1 MNILFLDWKC
11 FLRDDTIGTLEELGH
26 RVFPFIEETY
36 EDRVSESFRKAFDLF
51 CDDKGIDLAFS
62 YNYFPSL
69 ATGCKERNIPYVS
82 FLYDSPFVKLF
93 SFTLMYETN
102 RVYVFDSGLADTL
115 RRGGLKNVHYLCLPG
130 NTRKTERLKDR
141 SHDRKFT
148 SSDISFIGALYNE
161 KHTFYERLNLEKD
174 PYLEGYL
181 NGIMDAQSKVY
192 GMSFLEDALDEG
204 AIKRL
209 QALLPVNEFKD
220 SIASLPYIYANYF
233 LARRL
238 TSIERIKYLS
248 ALGKAFSKRYDLKL
262 YTLSPSS
269 SIPGFSVM
277 GVAGY
282 DTDMIHIFRESK
294 ININISLRSI
304 TNGIP
309 LRCMDILASGGFLL
323 SNYQNDLE
331 REYVA
336 GEDYVWFENE
346 EDLVSKVDHYLSHED
361 ERKRI
366 AESGL
371 RKTAELHSMKKT
383 FEKIMAEFS

>member
-26 RVFPFIEETY
+26 RVFPFIEESY
-36 EDRVSESFRKAFDLF
+36 EDRTSESFRKAFDLF
-51 CDDKGIDLAFS
+51 CDDRRIDLAFS

-115 RRGGLKNVHYLCLPG
+115 RRGGLHNVHYLCLPG
-130 NTRKTERLKDR
+130 NTKKTERLKDR
-141 SHDRKFT
+141 PHNKKFT

-161 KHTFYERLNLEKD
+161 KHNFYERLNPERD
-174 PYLEGYL
+174 PYLCAYL

-192 GMSFLEDALDEG
+192 GMSFLEDALDEKI
-204 AIKRL
+204 IKRL

-233 LARRL
+233 LARKL

-248 ALGKAFSKRYDLKL
+248 ALGRAFGKSCDLKL
-262 YTLSPSS
+262 YTLSPAA

-282 DTDMIHIFRESK
+282 DTDMVHVFRESK
-294 ININISLRSI
+294 INVNISLRSI

-346 EDLVSKVDHYLSHED
+346 EDLVSKADYYLSHED
-361 ERKRI
+361 ERNRI
-366 AESGL
+366 RESGF
-371 RKTAELHSMKKT
+371 RKTKELHSMKKT

>member
-1 MNILFLDWKC
+1 
-11 FLRDDTIGTLEELGH
+11 
-26 RVFPFIEETY
+26 
-36 EDRVSESFRKAFDLF
+36 
-51 CDDKGIDLAFS
+51 
-62 YNYFPSL
+62 
-69 ATGCKERNIPYVS
+69 
-82 FLYDSPFVKLF
+82 
-93 SFTLMYETN
+93 
-102 RVYVFDSGLADTL
+102 
-115 RRGGLKNVHYLCLPG
+115 
-130 NTRKTERLKDR
+130 
-141 SHDRKFT
+141 
-148 SSDISFIGALYNE
+148 
-161 KHTFYERLNLEKD
+161 
-174 PYLEGYL
+174 
-181 NGIMDAQSKVY
+181 
-192 GMSFLEDALDEG
+192 
-204 AIKRL
+204 

-248 ALGKAFSKRYDLKL
+248 ALGRAFSKNYDLKL

-269 SIPGFSVM
+269 SIPGFHVM

-346 EDLVSKVDHYLSHED
+346 EDLVEKSYYYLSHED

-366 AESGL
+366 AESGF
-371 RKTAELHSMKKT
+371 RKTGELHSMKKT